1 MGRAAVIGATL
12 VAALAAFGAESAGA
26 HAAASCSLRADVS
39 LSRPLTGK
47 PTVGAFVVTKGRRTT
62 CSGRQVVGLARQ
74 LDRLVIRGRYR
85 ASSGSRHSLACAL
98 TYITFAANR
107 RPGRLV
113 GVASGRTPLRLSLSG
128 RQVVSGVPLD
138 YSGRGSFTPD
148 RAKDCRDSPIRS
160 GVFAGRVKVSEQS
173 ALAPPPSSTQA
184 PTTSTP
190 PKPLP
195 TGCSGEVLSPKPDGS
210 RWICTFDDEF
220 DATTGDATA
229 LNRSWW
235 APQDSAT
242 SGFTTG
248 PPADYVCY
256 VDSPNNIS
264 VSGGALHLT
273 VQKESQPFS
282 CGPFQTQYTGG
293 MVSTYYSFHQTYGRY
308 EIRALLPQTTVAG
321 LDEALWMWPVND
333 TLYGSWPGS
342 GEIDIA
348 EFFSTHPTETVPWIH
363 YDFDLSTV
371 SAQTHTNTYNALCQI
386 DPTRYNDYVLTW
398 SPGNFTVSINGTA
411 CLVDNYVPGG
421 GLTSP
426 QPFDQ
431 PFFIALTQGLD
442 NPAFNPMTTPLPATM
457 SVDYVRAWK

>member
-1 MGRAAVIGATL
+1 MARGAAATAVL
-12 VAALAAFGAESAGA
+12 FTAISTLHVKPAAAQT
-26 HAAASCSLRADVS
+26 AASCWLRAQIRLSHPITASRTVGTFAVTRRDHMACS
-39 LSRPLTGK
+39 GANAAELSR
-47 PTVGAFVVTKGRRTT
+47 
-62 CSGRQVVGLARQ
+62 QV
-74 LDRLVIRGRYR
+74 DRHLLRGNYR
-85 ASSGSRHSLACAL
+85 ASGSRTSHACSL
-98 TYITFAANR
+98 
-107 RPGRLV
+107 V
-113 GVASGRTPLRLSLSG
+113 LSG
-128 RQVVSGVPLD
+128 QQVVAGVRLN
-138 YSGRGSFTPD
+138 YGGRGSFTPN
-148 RAKDCRDSPIRS
+148 RANGCLRTPSRS
-160 GVFAGRVKVSEQS
+160 GVFAGRVNVFERSS
-173 ALAPPPSSTQA
+173 PAAPPSSTQA
-184 PTTSTP
+184 TTTAAP
-190 PKPLP
+190 PKPSP

-210 RWICTFDDEF
+210 RWVCTFDDEF
-220 DATTGDATA
+220 DATTGDPAA
-229 LNRSWW
+229 LNRTWW

-273 VQKESQPFS
+273 VKKESEPFS

-333 TLYGSWPGS
+333 TLFGSWPGS

-363 YDFDLSTV
+363 YNFDLSTV
-371 SAQTHTNTYNALCQI
+371 NAQTHTNTYNALCQL
-386 DPTRYNDYVLTW
+386 DPTEYNDYVMTW
-398 SPGNFTVSINGTA
+398 SPGNFTVSINGTT

-442 NPAFNPMTTPLPATM
+442 NPAFDPSTTPLPATM
-457 SVDYVRAWK
+457 SVDYVRVWK